1 MYGNRLSQ
9 SGSGNTRGGGGSVSR
24 GPKKNKMSRRMSKIA
39 ANTDKRVSNKLAK
52 GNKAGAQKAALKGD
66 LRARR
71 VGNRLAGKKRISELK
86 ESGAKRKEIRG
97 AKKQVKQTDRMIK
110 KDNKKILGNY
120 KAAVKKRKTAVGSA
134 KPTPSRRPGI
144 GRPSK
149 PGGTISRP
157 TPVKGGGPK
166 PPTPSRRVGIGRPQK
181 PTKPTGKVTG
191 GGRSYSSDMRK
202 SRAIR
207 KKKKPGM

>member
-9 SGSGNTRGGGGSVSR
+9 SGSGSASNTRGGGGSVSR
-24 GPKKNKMSRRMSKIA
+24 GPKKNKMTRRMSKIA

-71 VGNRLAGKKRISELK
+71 VGNRLAGKKKISELK

-97 AKKQVKQTDRMIK
+97 AKKQVRQTDRMIK

-120 KAAVKKRKTAVGSA
+120 KAAAKKRKAGVGSA
-134 KPTPSRRPGI
+134 KPSPAR
-144 GRPSK
+144 
-149 PGGTISRP
+149 
-157 TPVKGGGPK
+157 PK
-166 PPTPSRRVGIGRPQK
+166 PPAK
-181 PTKPTGKVTG
+181 PKKTNWISHRWPT
-191 GGRSYSSDMRK
+191 SL
-202 SRAIR
+202 
-207 KKKKPGM
+207 